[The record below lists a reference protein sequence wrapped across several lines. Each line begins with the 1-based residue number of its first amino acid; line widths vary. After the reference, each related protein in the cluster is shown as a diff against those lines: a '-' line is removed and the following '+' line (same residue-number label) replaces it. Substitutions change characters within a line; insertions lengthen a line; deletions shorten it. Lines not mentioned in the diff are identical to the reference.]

1 MEDSKASAVIVCWRA
16 RPSVNGQNESQYESE
31 MRIAAAIQRGC
42 DDMAQGRVHPWKE
55 ARQLV
60 DSIREPYHNGTLRAQ
75 MAQQELPHAYGE
87 ESLTVGQI
95 ENLCVGYAQAMC
107 GECQSAEE
115 MLAEIRKEYGV

>member
-1 MEDSKASAVIVCWRA
+1 MT
-16 RPSVNGQNESQYESE
+16 GQNESQYESE

-115 MLAEIRKEYGV
+115 MLAEIRKEYGL